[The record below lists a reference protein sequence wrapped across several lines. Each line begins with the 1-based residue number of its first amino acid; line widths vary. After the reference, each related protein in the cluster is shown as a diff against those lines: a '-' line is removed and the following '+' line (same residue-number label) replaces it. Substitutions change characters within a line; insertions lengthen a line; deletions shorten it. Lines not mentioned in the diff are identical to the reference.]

1 MEVYTMSFQSIG
13 RSVLQMVILAAAA
26 IPLQA
31 QPTPNAVLN
40 DLNQAQAKSQS
51 RDWAAAVP
59 LWERL
64 VAGNPHVGWWW
75 YSLGTDQFNT
85 GEYRKAIPSFEKAM
99 ELGTVIQ
106 LWRVAFD

>member
-1 MEVYTMSFQSIG
+1 MSFQSIA
-13 RSVLQMVILAAAA
+13 RRVLPMAIVVVVA

-31 QPTPNAVLN
+31 QPDPNAVLT
-40 DLNQAQAKSQS
+40 DLQQAQAKSQA

-75 YSLGTDQFNT
+75 YSLGTAQFNV
-85 GEYRKAIPSFEKAM
+85 GEYRKAIPSFEKA
-99 ELGTVIQ
+99 LGLGVFVP
-106 LWRVAFD
+106 LWRIAFDF